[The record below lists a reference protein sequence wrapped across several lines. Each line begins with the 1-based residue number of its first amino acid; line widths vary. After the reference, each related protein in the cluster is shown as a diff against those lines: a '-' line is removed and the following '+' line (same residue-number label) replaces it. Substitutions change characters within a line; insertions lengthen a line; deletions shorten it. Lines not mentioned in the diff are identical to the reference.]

1 MAHGKPGAPKGSKNA
16 EGHGRPPKA
25 KELALISVMDNIITQ
40 EEAGRILVDLMREGN
55 VKAME
60 LYLKYRYGTPR
71 TQIDINQTGT
81 INFNI
86 TDVVKAVGF
95 RALDE
100 DVIDAEFKEVD

>member
-1 MAHGKPGAPKGSKNA
+1 MSSGGAPKGNKNA
-16 EGHGRPPKA
+16 EGNGRPTKA

-40 EEAGRILVDLMREGN
+40 EEAGRILVEMMRDGN

-71 TQIDINQTGT
+71 TTIDINQTGSIT
-81 INFNI
+81 FNI

-95 RALDE
+95 KSPD
-100 DVIDAEFKEVD
+100 DGVIDVEFTEG